1 MKAFVVLTGIFLS
14 FASMACSTYEAQ
26 FSSVVKEVT
35 AVEGEPYAC
44 WIKLDINLSVGG
56 QRYNPHMICPLDI
69 EEVYEGRVYSRYCNF
84 NPGDAI
90 SGYLVK
96 LNGRIELE

>member
-35 AVEGEPYAC
+35 AIEGEPYAC
-44 WIKLDINLSVGG
+44 WIKLDINLSSGG
-56 QRYNPHMICPLDI
+56 QTYQPHFICPLDI
-69 EEVYEGRVYSRYCNF
+69 EEVYSGRVYSRRCNL
-84 NPGDAI
+84 NPGDGI

-96 LNGRIELE
+96 FNDRIELE